1 MVNTSMN
8 DYLPPGVTKELYP
21 FTGKYFTTKSG
32 ARLHYLDEGS
42 GRPVVMLHGN
52 PTWSFYYRN
61 LVPALS
67 GGRRVIVPD
76 HIGCGLSDKPG
87 DDVYDYTLKSRAD
100 DLEALLDSLGVREDV
115 TLVLHDWGGMIGM
128 TWAARHPERV
138 KRLVLLNTGAF
149 FLPPEKPFPPAM
161 WLARTALGTLL
172 VRGFNAFSAV
182 SAHVCMARKKLT
194 PELRRAY
201 TAPYNSWANRIATL
215 RFVQDVPTR
224 PGDKAFEQV
233 DVTQRRLGQ
242 FADRPALICWGH
254 KDFIFDRHFLA
265 VWRRLLPNAEVH
277 EFADAGH
284 YILED
289 AAEDVIP
296 LVKRFIENG

>member
-1 MVNTSMN
+1 MVTTMS
-8 DYLPPGVTKELYP
+8 DYLPEGVTKEQYP

-32 ARLHYLDEGS
+32 ARMHYLDEGS

-87 DDVYDYTLKSRAD
+87 DDKYDYTLASRAG
-100 DLEALLDSLGVREDV
+100 DLEDLLESLGIKGDV

-138 KRLVLLNTGAF
+138 TRLALLNTGAF

-161 WLARTALGTLL
+161 WLARTPLGPLL
-172 VRGFNAFSAV
+172 VRGLNGFAGV
-182 SAHVCMARKKLT
+182 SAHVCMTRHKLT

-201 TAPYNSWANRIATL
+201 TAPYDNWANRIATL
-215 RFVQDVPTR
+215 RFVQDVPVR
-224 PGDKAFEQV
+224 PGDKAFELV
-233 DVTQRRLGQ
+233 DVTQRRLGL
-242 FADRPALICWGH
+242 FADKPALICWGM
-254 KDFIFDRHFLA
+254 KDFIFDEHFLNT
-265 VWRRLLPNAEVH
+265 WKRYLPKAEIH
-277 EFADAGH
+277 TFADAGH

-289 AAEDVIP
+289 AAEEVIP
-296 LVKRFIENG
+296 LVKRFIENA

>member
-1 MVNTSMN
+1 MN
-8 DYLPPGVTKELYP
+8 DYLPEGVTKELYP
-21 FTGKYFTTKSG
+21 FTGKYFTTRSG

-67 GGRRVIVPD
+67 GSRRVIVPD

-87 DDVYDYTLKSRAD
+87 DDKYDYTLKNRAD
-100 DLEALLDSLGVREDV
+100 DLEALLDSLGIKEDV

-138 KRLVLLNTGAF
+138 SRLALLNTGAF
-149 FLPPEKPFPPAM
+149 FLPPEKSFPPAM
-161 WLARTALGTLL
+161 WLARTPIGTLL
-172 VRGFNAFSAV
+172 VRGLNGFAGV
-182 SAHVCMARKKLT
+182 SAHVCMTRKKLS

-233 DVTQRRLGQ
+233 DVTQRKLGL
-242 FADRPALICWGH
+242 FADKPALICWGM
-254 KDFIFDRHFLA
+254 KDFIFDEHFLNA
-265 VWRRLLPNAEVH
+265 WKRYLPKAEIH
-277 EFADAGH
+277 TFADAGH

-289 AAEDVIP
+289 AAEEVIP
-296 LVKRFIENG
+296 LVKRFIENA

>member
-1 MVNTSMN
+1 MN
-8 DYLPPGVTKELYP
+8 DYLPEGVTKELYP
-21 FTGKYFTTKSG
+21 FTGKYHTTASG

-52 PTWSFYYRN
+52 PTWSFYFRN
-61 LVPALS
+61 LVKALS
-67 GGRRVIVPD
+67 GTNRVIVPD

-87 DDVYDYTLKSRAD
+87 DDKYDYTLKSRAD
-100 DLEALLDSLGVREDV
+100 DIESLLDSLGIKEDV

-138 KRLVLLNTGAF
+138 ARLVLLNTGAF
-149 FLPPEKPFPPAM
+149 FLPPEKSFPPAM

-182 SAHVCMARKKLT
+182 SAHVCVTRRKLT

-215 RFVQDVPTR
+215 RFVQDVPVR

-233 DVTQRRLGQ
+233 DLTQRKLGL
-242 FADRPALICWGH
+242 FAAKPALICWGL
-254 KDFIFDRHFLA
+254 KDFIFDRHFLNT
-265 VWRRLLPNAEVH
+265 WKRYLPKAEIH
-277 EFADAGH
+277 TFADAGH

-296 LVKRFIENG
+296 LVKKFIANA